1 MHEQGDGRMLN
12 PDARA
17 REGGN
22 AATRAHGRSLLGAAG
37 RGEKDGGRVPA

>member
-17 REGGN
+17 RP
-22 AATRAHGRSLLGAAG
+22 AARVRQRERARK
-37 RGEKDGGRVPA
+37 KDGGRVPA